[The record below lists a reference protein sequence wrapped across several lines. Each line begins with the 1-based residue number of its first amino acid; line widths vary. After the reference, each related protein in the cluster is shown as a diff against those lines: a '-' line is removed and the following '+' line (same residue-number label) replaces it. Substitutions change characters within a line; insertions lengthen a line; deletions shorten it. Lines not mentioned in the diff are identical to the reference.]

1 MNAQIKKLTQAFPA
15 FPAFRLRLVDN
26 KRWALMAGVG
36 LAVAATAIIVSV
48 LWTGNRGYVSLYG
61 RQENLPVSQI
71 VTVLDGEKLTY
82 RIDPQSGQILVPE
95 DALSKTRMTLAAKG
109 VQAILPSGYELMDKD
124 EVLGS
129 SQFVQNVRY
138 KRSLEGELAQ
148 SIMSLDAVESA
159 RVHLALNEE
168 SSFVVSDEPQNS
180 ASVVVRLHYGAK
192 LNMDQVNAIVHLVS
206 GSIPGLQ
213 ASKVS
218 VVDQAGNLLTDGI
231 GAGEAVS
238 AATRKRD
245 QILKDI
251 QDKTRASVANVL
263 DSLVGTGNYRVSVM
277 PDLDLSTIDETQEH
291 YGDAPKIN
299 REESVLDSDTN
310 QVAMGVP
317 GSLSNRPPIA
327 ANQMSNGTEENRSPE
342 ALSKH
347 SESKRD
353 YSYDRSVQHIQ
364 HPDFAVKRLNVAV
377 VLNQNAP
384 ALKNWKP
391 EQTTQLTALL
401 NNAAGIDAQRGDNL
415 TLSLLNFVPQVA
427 PVEPVIPLWKDD
439 SVLAWVR
446 LIGCGLLALLLL
458 LFVVRPVMKRLTAV
472 RAPVI
477 TSEPEAVSEPW
488 IAMPEEERKNV
499 DLPSL
504 PGDDSLPSQSSG
516 LEVKLEFLQKLA
528 MSELTTNKSNSY
540 LEQAAIL
547 LLCLGEEAAATVMQ
561 KLSREEVVRLSEN
574 MARLSGVKT
583 SMARKVINNFF
594 DEFREQSGINGAS
607 RSMLQGI
614 LNKALGTEIASS
626 VINGIYGDEIRSRM
640 ARLQW
645 VEPRQLAM
653 LISEEHLQLQA
664 VFLAFLTPEIS
675 AAVLSYLNESV
686 QNEIL
691 YRVAKLNDVNRDVV
705 DELDRL
711 IERGLSVLSEH
722 GSKVKGIKQA
732 ADIVNRFQGNQQVIL
747 DQMRERDEEV
757 LGQIQDE
764 MYDFFILSR
773 QNEEVRRRLL
783 DEVPMEDWAVALKG
797 TEALLHRSIYAVMPK
812 RQAQQL
818 EAITARLGP
827 VPVSRIEQIRR
838 EIMGI
843 ARELEEAGEIQ
854 LQLFAERTAE

>member
-1 MNAQIKKLTQAFPA
+1 MNAQIKKLTLA
-15 FPAFRLRLVDN
+15 FPAFRLRLADN

-95 DALSKTRMTLAAKG
+95 EALSKTRMTLAAKG

-148 SIMSLDAVESA
+148 SIMSLDAV
-159 RVHLALNEE
+159 
-168 SSFVVSDEPQNS
+168 
-180 ASVVVRLHYGAK
+180 VVRLHYGAK

-206 GSIPGLQ
+206 GSIPGLH

-251 QDKTRASVANVL
+251 QDKTHASVANVL
-263 DSLVGTGNYRVSVM
+263 DSLVGSGNYRVSVM

-317 GSLSNRPPIA
+317 GSLSNRPPVA
-327 ANQMSNGTEENRSPE
+327 ANQMTNGTEENRSPE

-353 YSYDRSVQHIQ
+353 YSYDHSVQHIQ
-364 HPDFAVKRLNVAV
+364 HPGFAVKRLNVAV

-391 EQTTQLTALL
+391 EQTAQLTALL

-415 TLSLLNFVPQVA
+415 TLSLLNFVPQAV
-427 PVEPVIPLWKDD
+427 PVEPIIPLWKDD

-458 LFVVRPVMKRLTAV
+458 FFVVRPVMKRLTAV
-472 RAPVI
+472 RAPII
-477 TSEPEAVSEPW
+477 TPESEAVSEPW

-528 MSELTTNKSNSY
+528 MSDT
-540 LEQAAIL
+540 
-547 LLCLGEEAAATVMQ
+547 
-561 KLSREEVVRLSEN
+561 
-574 MARLSGVKT
+574 
-583 SMARKVINNFF
+583 
-594 DEFREQSGINGAS
+594 D
-607 RSMLQGI
+607 
-614 LNKALGTEIASS
+614 
-626 VINGIYGDEIRSRM
+626 
-640 ARLQW
+640 
-645 VEPRQLAM
+645 
-653 LISEEHLQLQA
+653 
-664 VFLAFLTPEIS
+664 
-675 AAVLSYLNESV
+675 
-686 QNEIL
+686 
-691 YRVAKLNDVNRDVV
+691 RVA
-705 DELDRL
+705 
-711 IERGLSVLSEH
+711 
-722 GSKVKGIKQA
+722 
-732 ADIVNRFQGNQQVIL
+732 
-747 DQMRERDEEV
+747 EV
-757 LGQIQDE
+757 L
-764 MYDFFILSR
+764 R
-773 QNEEVRRRLL
+773 QWITSNE
-783 DEVPMEDWAVALKG
+783 
-797 TEALLHRSIYAVMPK
+797 
-812 RQAQQL
+812 
-818 EAITARLGP
+818 
-827 VPVSRIEQIRR
+827 RIDNK
-838 EIMGI
+838 
-843 ARELEEAGEIQ
+843 
-854 LQLFAERTAE
+854 

>member
-1 MNAQIKKLTQAFPA
+1 MNELIKKFTQAL
-15 FPAFRLRLVDN
+15 PAFRFRLDGN
-26 KRWALMAGVG
+26 KRWALMAG
-36 LAVAATAIIVSV
+36 LAVAVTAIIVSV

-95 DALSKTRMTLAAKG
+95 EALSKTRMTLAAKG

-206 GSIPGLQ
+206 GSIPGLH

-245 QILKDI
+245 QILRDI

-263 DSLVGTGNYRVSVM
+263 DSLVGVGNYRVSVM

-291 YGDAPKIN
+291 YGDAPKLN

-317 GSLSNRPPIA
+317 GSLSNRPPVA
-327 ANQMSNGTEENRSPE
+327 ANQITNGATPADENRSPE

-364 HPDFAVKRLNVAV
+364 HPGFAVKRLNVAV
-377 VLNQNAP
+377 VLNQSAP

-401 NNAAGIDAQRGDNL
+401 NNAAGINTQRGDNL

-458 LFVVRPVMKRLTAV
+458 FFVVRPLMKRLTTV

-477 TSEPEAVSEPW
+477 AEAEAVSEPW

-516 LEVKLEFLQKLA
+516 LEVKLEFLQKLV
-528 MSELTTNKSNSY
+528 MSDT
-540 LEQAAIL
+540 
-547 LLCLGEEAAATVMQ
+547 
-561 KLSREEVVRLSEN
+561 
-574 MARLSGVKT
+574 
-583 SMARKVINNFF
+583 
-594 DEFREQSGINGAS
+594 D
-607 RSMLQGI
+607 
-614 LNKALGTEIASS
+614 
-626 VINGIYGDEIRSRM
+626 
-640 ARLQW
+640 
-645 VEPRQLAM
+645 
-653 LISEEHLQLQA
+653 
-664 VFLAFLTPEIS
+664 
-675 AAVLSYLNESV
+675 
-686 QNEIL
+686 
-691 YRVAKLNDVNRDVV
+691 RVA
-705 DELDRL
+705 
-711 IERGLSVLSEH
+711 
-722 GSKVKGIKQA
+722 
-732 ADIVNRFQGNQQVIL
+732 
-747 DQMRERDEEV
+747 EV
-757 LGQIQDE
+757 L
-764 MYDFFILSR
+764 R
-773 QNEEVRRRLL
+773 QWITSNE
-783 DEVPMEDWAVALKG
+783 
-797 TEALLHRSIYAVMPK
+797 
-812 RQAQQL
+812 
-818 EAITARLGP
+818 
-827 VPVSRIEQIRR
+827 RIDNK
-838 EIMGI
+838 
-843 ARELEEAGEIQ
+843 
-854 LQLFAERTAE
+854 

>member
-1 MNAQIKKLTQAFPA
+1 MNELIKKLTQAL
-15 FPAFRLRLVDN
+15 PAFRFRLDGN
-26 KRWALMAGVG
+26 KRWALMAG

-95 DALSKTRMTLAAKG
+95 DELSKTRMTLAAKG

-159 RVHLALNEE
+159 RVQLALNEE
-168 SSFVVSDEPQNS
+168 SSFVVSDVPQNS

-263 DSLVGTGNYRVSVM
+263 DSLVGSGNYRVSVM

-317 GSLSNRPPIA
+317 GSLSNRPPVA
-327 ANQMSNGTEENRSPE
+327 PNQITNGATPADENRSPE

-364 HPDFAVKRLNVAV
+364 HPGFAVKRLNVAV

-391 EQTTQLTALL
+391 EQTAQLTALL

-458 LFVVRPVMKRLTAV
+458 FFVVRPLMKRLTAV

-477 TSEPEAVSEPW
+477 TPEPEAVSEPW
-488 IAMPEEERKNV
+488 IATPEEERKNV

-528 MSELTTNKSNSY
+528 MSDT
-540 LEQAAIL
+540 
-547 LLCLGEEAAATVMQ
+547 
-561 KLSREEVVRLSEN
+561 
-574 MARLSGVKT
+574 
-583 SMARKVINNFF
+583 
-594 DEFREQSGINGAS
+594 D
-607 RSMLQGI
+607 
-614 LNKALGTEIASS
+614 
-626 VINGIYGDEIRSRM
+626 
-640 ARLQW
+640 
-645 VEPRQLAM
+645 
-653 LISEEHLQLQA
+653 
-664 VFLAFLTPEIS
+664 
-675 AAVLSYLNESV
+675 
-686 QNEIL
+686 
-691 YRVAKLNDVNRDVV
+691 RVA
-705 DELDRL
+705 
-711 IERGLSVLSEH
+711 
-722 GSKVKGIKQA
+722 
-732 ADIVNRFQGNQQVIL
+732 
-747 DQMRERDEEV
+747 EV
-757 LGQIQDE
+757 L
-764 MYDFFILSR
+764 R
-773 QNEEVRRRLL
+773 QWITSNE
-783 DEVPMEDWAVALKG
+783 
-797 TEALLHRSIYAVMPK
+797 
-812 RQAQQL
+812 
-818 EAITARLGP
+818 
-827 VPVSRIEQIRR
+827 RIDNK
-838 EIMGI
+838 
-843 ARELEEAGEIQ
+843 
-854 LQLFAERTAE
+854 

>member
-1 MNAQIKKLTQAFPA
+1 MNELIKKFTQAL
-15 FPAFRLRLVDN
+15 PAFRFRLDGN
-26 KRWALMAGVG
+26 KRWALMAG

-95 DALSKTRMTLAAKG
+95 EALSKTRMTLAAKG

-206 GSIPGLQ
+206 GSIPGLH

-245 QILKDI
+245 QILRDI

-263 DSLVGTGNYRVSVM
+263 DSLVGVGNYRVSVM

-291 YGDAPKIN
+291 YGDAPKLN

-317 GSLSNRPPIA
+317 GSLSNRPPVA
-327 ANQMSNGTEENRSPE
+327 ANQITNGATPADENRSPE

-364 HPDFAVKRLNVAV
+364 HPGFAVKRLNVAV
-377 VLNQNAP
+377 VLNQSAP

-401 NNAAGIDAQRGDNL
+401 NNAAGINTQRGDNL

-458 LFVVRPVMKRLTAV
+458 FFVVRPLMKRLTTV

-477 TSEPEAVSEPW
+477 TPEAEAVSEPW

-528 MSELTTNKSNSY
+528 MSDT
-540 LEQAAIL
+540 
-547 LLCLGEEAAATVMQ
+547 
-561 KLSREEVVRLSEN
+561 
-574 MARLSGVKT
+574 
-583 SMARKVINNFF
+583 
-594 DEFREQSGINGAS
+594 D
-607 RSMLQGI
+607 
-614 LNKALGTEIASS
+614 
-626 VINGIYGDEIRSRM
+626 
-640 ARLQW
+640 
-645 VEPRQLAM
+645 
-653 LISEEHLQLQA
+653 
-664 VFLAFLTPEIS
+664 
-675 AAVLSYLNESV
+675 
-686 QNEIL
+686 
-691 YRVAKLNDVNRDVV
+691 RVA
-705 DELDRL
+705 
-711 IERGLSVLSEH
+711 
-722 GSKVKGIKQA
+722 
-732 ADIVNRFQGNQQVIL
+732 
-747 DQMRERDEEV
+747 EV
-757 LGQIQDE
+757 L
-764 MYDFFILSR
+764 R
-773 QNEEVRRRLL
+773 QWITSNE
-783 DEVPMEDWAVALKG
+783 
-797 TEALLHRSIYAVMPK
+797 
-812 RQAQQL
+812 
-818 EAITARLGP
+818 
-827 VPVSRIEQIRR
+827 RIDNK
-838 EIMGI
+838 
-843 ARELEEAGEIQ
+843 
-854 LQLFAERTAE
+854 

>member
-15 FPAFRLRLVDN
+15 FRLRLADN

-36 LAVAATAIIVSV
+36 LAVAATAIIVNV

-95 DALSKTRMTLAAKG
+95 EALSKTRMTLAAKG

-206 GSIPGLQ
+206 GSIPGLH

-251 QDKTRASVANVL
+251 QDKTHASVANVL
-263 DSLVGTGNYRVSVM
+263 DSLVGSGNYRVSVM

-317 GSLSNRPPIA
+317 GSLSNRPPVA
-327 ANQMSNGTEENRSPE
+327 ANQMTNGTEENRSPE

-364 HPDFAVKRLNVAV
+364 HPGFAVKRLNVAV

-391 EQTTQLTALL
+391 EQTAQLTALL

-415 TLSLLNFVPQVA
+415 TLSLLNFVPQAV
-427 PVEPVIPLWKDD
+427 PVEPIIPLWKDD

-458 LFVVRPVMKRLTAV
+458 FFVVRPVMKRLTAV
-472 RAPVI
+472 RAPII
-477 TSEPEAVSEPW
+477 TPESEAVSEPW

-528 MSELTTNKSNSY
+528 MSDT
-540 LEQAAIL
+540 
-547 LLCLGEEAAATVMQ
+547 
-561 KLSREEVVRLSEN
+561 
-574 MARLSGVKT
+574 
-583 SMARKVINNFF
+583 
-594 DEFREQSGINGAS
+594 D
-607 RSMLQGI
+607 
-614 LNKALGTEIASS
+614 
-626 VINGIYGDEIRSRM
+626 
-640 ARLQW
+640 
-645 VEPRQLAM
+645 
-653 LISEEHLQLQA
+653 
-664 VFLAFLTPEIS
+664 
-675 AAVLSYLNESV
+675 
-686 QNEIL
+686 
-691 YRVAKLNDVNRDVV
+691 RVA
-705 DELDRL
+705 
-711 IERGLSVLSEH
+711 
-722 GSKVKGIKQA
+722 
-732 ADIVNRFQGNQQVIL
+732 
-747 DQMRERDEEV
+747 EV
-757 LGQIQDE
+757 L
-764 MYDFFILSR
+764 R
-773 QNEEVRRRLL
+773 QWITSNE
-783 DEVPMEDWAVALKG
+783 
-797 TEALLHRSIYAVMPK
+797 
-812 RQAQQL
+812 
-818 EAITARLGP
+818 
-827 VPVSRIEQIRR
+827 RIDNK
-838 EIMGI
+838 
-843 ARELEEAGEIQ
+843 
-854 LQLFAERTAE
+854 

>member
-15 FPAFRLRLVDN
+15 FRLRLADN

-95 DALSKTRMTLAAKG
+95 EALSKTRMTLAAKG

-129 SQFVQNVRY
+129 SQFVQN
-138 KRSLEGELAQ
+138 
-148 SIMSLDAVESA
+148 
-159 RVHLALNEE
+159 
-168 SSFVVSDEPQNS
+168 
-180 ASVVVRLHYGAK
+180 
-192 LNMDQVNAIVHLVS
+192 
-206 GSIPGLQ
+206 
-213 ASKVS
+213 
-218 VVDQAGNLLTDGI
+218 LLTDGI

-251 QDKTRASVANVL
+251 QDKTHASVANVL
-263 DSLVGTGNYRVSVM
+263 DSLVGSGNYRVSVM

-317 GSLSNRPPIA
+317 GSLSNRPPVA
-327 ANQMSNGTEENRSPE
+327 ANQMTNGTEENRSPE

-364 HPDFAVKRLNVAV
+364 HPGFAVKRLNVAV

-391 EQTTQLTALL
+391 EQTAQLTALL

-415 TLSLLNFVPQVA
+415 TLSLLNFVPQAV
-427 PVEPVIPLWKDD
+427 PVEPIIPLWKDD

-458 LFVVRPVMKRLTAV
+458 FFVVRPVMKRLTAV
-472 RAPVI
+472 RAPII
-477 TSEPEAVSEPW
+477 TPESEAVSEPW

-528 MSELTTNKSNSY
+528 MSDT
-540 LEQAAIL
+540 
-547 LLCLGEEAAATVMQ
+547 
-561 KLSREEVVRLSEN
+561 
-574 MARLSGVKT
+574 
-583 SMARKVINNFF
+583 
-594 DEFREQSGINGAS
+594 D
-607 RSMLQGI
+607 
-614 LNKALGTEIASS
+614 
-626 VINGIYGDEIRSRM
+626 
-640 ARLQW
+640 
-645 VEPRQLAM
+645 
-653 LISEEHLQLQA
+653 
-664 VFLAFLTPEIS
+664 
-675 AAVLSYLNESV
+675 
-686 QNEIL
+686 
-691 YRVAKLNDVNRDVV
+691 RVA
-705 DELDRL
+705 
-711 IERGLSVLSEH
+711 
-722 GSKVKGIKQA
+722 
-732 ADIVNRFQGNQQVIL
+732 
-747 DQMRERDEEV
+747 EV
-757 LGQIQDE
+757 L
-764 MYDFFILSR
+764 R
-773 QNEEVRRRLL
+773 QWITSNE
-783 DEVPMEDWAVALKG
+783 
-797 TEALLHRSIYAVMPK
+797 
-812 RQAQQL
+812 
-818 EAITARLGP
+818 
-827 VPVSRIEQIRR
+827 RIDNK
-838 EIMGI
+838 
-843 ARELEEAGEIQ
+843 
-854 LQLFAERTAE
+854 